1 MERRHVIQRLERIAG
16 RDHQPDLIQPQMPPR
31 QFGDMAVAG
40 MRRIERTAEQPD
52 PHPPSVTVARQR
64 LMRRV
69 GMRGV
74 VMRGGWGQGRTW
86 PLPVTT

>member
-1 MERRHVIQRLERIAG
+1 
-16 RDHQPDLIQPQMPPR
+16 
-31 QFGDMAVAG
+31 VAG